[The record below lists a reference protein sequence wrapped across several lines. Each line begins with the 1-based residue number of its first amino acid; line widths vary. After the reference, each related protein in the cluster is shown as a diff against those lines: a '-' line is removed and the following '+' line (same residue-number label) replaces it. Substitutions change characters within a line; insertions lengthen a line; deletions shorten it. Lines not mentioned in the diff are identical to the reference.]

1 MVRFFRRYGL
11 GGIFHQSGRN
21 SMLDRL
27 CAMWAMNFAHDS
39 SGGNSGS
46 SGGNTYE
53 KYSWEG
59 VFASI
64 DAGTY
69 ATDYA
74 IGDMIPLDLGSE
86 GLINMQIVAFDADD
100 LADGSGKAPITWV
113 SECLLK
119 TSHRMNPTR
128 VANGDGTYQ
137 EGTGGIGGWEKS
149 EMRTYLTET
158 IKPLI
163 PEEVRN
169 AIVPVTKYSRNY
181 NTAGSSV
188 NNVATTDDV
197 WIPSYREIF
206 GGTSYETQGVI
217 YSEKFTDA
225 TSRIKQKVGG
235 SAAYWWLRSAN
246 SASDFRR
253 VSSSGGNSNISA
265 NNSSGVAFGF
275 CT

>member
-1 MVRFFRRYGL
+1 
-11 GGIFHQSGRN
+11 
-21 SMLDRL
+21 
-27 CAMWAMNFAHDS
+27 MNFDDVTAIQIPEGNVKS
-39 SGGNSGS
+39 IAIGGV
-46 SGGNTYE
+46 TVWE
-53 KYSWEG
+53 APVVDKYTWDA

-86 GLINMQIVAFDADD
+86 GLINMQIVAFDTDD
-100 LADGSGKAPITWV
+100 LADGSGKAPITWIAK
-113 SECLLK
+113 ELLLTK
-119 TSHRMNPTR
+119 HRMNPNR
-128 VANGDGTYQ
+128 EGTSGAYT
-137 EGTGGIGGWEKS
+137 EGTGAIGGWEKS

-169 AIVPVTKYSRNY
+169 AIVPVTKYSMIC
-181 NTAGSSV
+181 NTDGSLV

-206 GGTSYETQGVI
+206 GETTYETYGVT
-217 YSEKFTDA
+217 YSEKFPDTD
-225 TSRIKQKVGG
+225 SRIKQIVGG
-235 SAAYWWLRSAN
+235 SAFYWWLRTPQK
-246 SASDFRR
+246 ASYDTSRYFLSVNISGGVKEW
-253 VSSSGGNSNISA
+253 VSSSNVC
-265 NNSSGVAFGF
+265 VALGF